1 MDKNRRALSALL
13 VFVVMMLVF
22 TIASPDVFLSAAIYE
37 AVFTSLPIWIIL
49 ASSLVFVIAAGEI
62 DLSFVAI
69 KTVATWTFAATAA
82 AGWNPFLGMI
92 FALAVGTGAGFLNGV
107 IVTHLGL
114 SSLVST
120 LGMGFLLQG
129 LAIGVNEAKGTSL
142 TFLKDTL
149 IYNTFAGS
157 LGGLPVQM
165 LWGLFYAAIG
175 VLLFNYH
182 KFGARICCV
191 GDNLESARE
200 MGINT
205 ARVKTLAFVYV
216 GLAAG
221 LTGVLSA
228 LIYNRFWPTIIGKDT
243 LMPILAA
250 VFVGGTPTWG
260 GVGTVVGAVIG
271 AFTVRFINTG
281 IIEAGLTGFWTELFN
296 GLVII
301 LALVGHKLNEPR
313 YLKSV

>member
-1 MDKNRRALSALL
+1 
-13 VFVVMMLVF
+13 MMLVF
-22 TIASPDVFLSAAIYE
+22 TIASPEVFLQTAIYE

-62 DLSFVAI
+62 DLSFVSI
-69 KTVATWTFAATAA
+69 KTMATWAFAATAA
-82 AGWNPFLGMI
+82 AGWNPFLGVV
-92 FALAVGTGAGFLNGV
+92 FALAVGAGIGFLNGV
-107 IVTHLGL
+107 IVTRIGL

-129 LAIGVNEAKGTSL
+129 LAIGVNEARGTSL
-142 TFLKDTL
+142 TFLQDTPVR
-149 IYNTFAGS
+149 NTFAGS
-157 LGGLPVQM
+157 LGEFPVQM
-165 LWGLFYAAIG
+165 LWGLSYAAIS

-182 KFGARICCV
+182 KFGAQICCV

-200 MGINT
+200 MGVNT

-221 LTGVLSA
+221 LTGVLAA
-228 LIYNRFWPTIIGKDT
+228 LTYNRFYPTIIGKET

-271 AFTVRFINTG
+271 AFTHHRG
-281 IIEAGLTGFWTELFN
+281 RADGFLD
-296 GLVII
+296 GV
-301 LALVGHKLNEPR
+301 V
-313 YLKSV
+313 